1 MIVQFSDLQKQRDYK
16 QSVVMQ
22 FLIGYFKDLQDT
34 SGVDIPY
41 FIKAKNAY
49 NELIHNNKDL
59 NKYYGK
65 IRKRMQSKNSKL
77 FC

>member
-1 MIVQFSDLQKQRDYK
+1 MKLGWGILMIKYK
-16 QSVVMQ
+16 SYGKLSKE
-22 FLIGYFKDLQDT
+22 FY
-34 SGVDIPY
+34 GVRGSFFNKPY
-41 FIKAKNAY
+41 GSLWSCAKNAY

-65 IRKRMQSKNSKL
+65 IRKRMQSQNSKL

>member
-1 MIVQFSDLQKQRDYK
+1 MIIQFSDLQKQQDYK

-22 FLIGYFKDLQDT
+22 FLIGYFKDLRNT
-34 SGVDIPY
+34 SGVEIPY
-41 FIKAKNAY
+41 FIRARDMY

-65 IRKRMQSKNSKL
+65 IRDRLQTKNY
-77 FC
+77 